1 MISAL
6 RTILR
11 DVSARKIEECILEH
25 LRELL
30 DELNSRLMEMSR
42 LVEDSISHSVHAV
55 INGDNESSSIVF
67 QNETR
72 INQLEIEIDNIAFRL
87 LALQQ
92 PVAIDLR
99 FVTMSIK
106 INNNLERM
114 GDIAV
119 NIAERALSL
128 LSMKQLALNVDISYM
143 ARLAQDMI
151 RDSMDAFVQKDS
163 ELAKNVLKS
172 DDAVD
177 QLRDEMYGE
186 IVRCMEKDSSLIHP
200 GVDHLFIARG
210 LERLADHAT
219 NIAEDVLFFVQ
230 GIDVRHHAQQL

>member
-1 MISAL
+1 M
-6 RTILR
+6 
-11 DVSARKIEECILEH
+11 EH
-25 LRELL
+25 LREEL
-30 DELNSRLMEMSR
+30 DELNDRLLEMSG
-42 LVEDSISHSVHAV
+42 LVEDSIARSVNAV
-55 INGDNESSSIVF
+55 VNRDNEAALTVF
-67 QNETR
+67 HNEAR
-72 INQLEIEIDNIAFRL
+72 INKLEIQIDNIAIRL

-92 PVAIDLR
+92 PVAVDLR

-119 NIAERALSL
+119 NIAECALSL
-128 LSMKQLALNVDISYM
+128 LGMPPLKPQIDIPYM
-143 ARLAQDMI
+143 AKLAQDMI
-151 RDSMDAFVQKDS
+151 RNSIDAFVRKDTD
-163 ELAKNVLKS
+163 LARAVLRS

-177 QLRDEMYGE
+177 TLRDKMYAE
-186 IVRCMEKDSSLIHP
+186 IVKFMEEDPRRVHP

-230 GIDVRHHAQQL
+230 GVDVRHHAEASPPIQR

>member
-1 MISAL
+1 
-6 RTILR
+6 
-11 DVSARKIEECILEH
+11 LEH

-30 DELNSRLMEMSR
+30 DELNTQLMEMSR
-42 LVEDSISHSVHAV
+42 LVEDSISHSVNAV
-55 INGDNESSSIVF
+55 INRDSESSSIVF

-119 NIAERALSL
+119 NIAERSLSL
-128 LSMKQLALNVDISYM
+128 LSMKQLALNIDISYM

-151 RDSMDAFVQKDS
+151 RDSIDAFVRKDS

-186 IVRCMEKDSSLIHP
+186 IVRCMEKDSNLIHP

-230 GIDVRHHAQQL
+230 GIDVRHHARSI

>member
-1 MISAL
+1 M
-6 RTILR
+6 
-11 DVSARKIEECILEH
+11 EH
-25 LRELL
+25 LREELE
-30 DELNSRLMEMSR
+30 ELNKLLLEMSG
-42 LVEDSISHSVHAV
+42 LVEDSIARSVNAV
-55 INGDNESSSIVF
+55 VNRDNQEALTVF
-67 QNETR
+67 QNESL
-72 INQLEIEIDNIAFRL
+72 INKLEVQIDNLAIRL

-119 NIAERALSL
+119 NIAENAISL
-128 LSMKQLALNVDISYM
+128 LGMPAMKPRIDIPYM
-143 ARLAQDMI
+143 AKLAQDMI
-151 RDSMDAFVQKDS
+151 CSSIDAFVRRDTD
-163 ELAKNVLKS
+163 LARTVLRS

-177 QLRDEMYGE
+177 KLRDEMYAD
-186 IVRCMEKDSSLIHP
+186 IVKFMEEAPSRVHP
-200 GVDHLFIARG
+200 GIDYLLVARG

-230 GIDVRHHAQQL
+230 GVDVRHHSEMSQNLP

>member
-1 MISAL
+1 L
-6 RTILR
+6 EQF
-11 DVSARKIEECILEH
+11 RKE
-25 LRELL
+25 L
-30 DELNSRLMEMSR
+30 DELNSLLLEMSR
-42 LVEDSISHSVHAV
+42 LVENSISNSMHAV
-55 INGDNESSSIVF
+55 IDRNSEAALNVF

-72 INQLEIEIDNIAFRL
+72 INQLEIQIDNLAIRL

-92 PVAIDLR
+92 PVAVDLR

-119 NIAERALSL
+119 NIAGTALSL
-128 LSMKQLALNVDISYM
+128 LNMKPLMPKVDIPYM
-143 ARLAQDMI
+143 AKLAQDMI
-151 RDSMDAFVQKDS
+151 RNSLTAFIKRDP

-177 QLRDEMYGE
+177 ALRDRMYDE
-186 IVRCMEKDSSLIHP
+186 IVKFMEVDPTLIHP
-200 GVDHLFIARG
+200 GIDHIFIARG

-230 GIDVRHHAQQL
+230 GIDVRHHSEQMINL

>member
-1 MISAL
+1 L
-6 RTILR
+6 QHFR
-11 DVSARKIEECILEH
+11 EE
-25 LRELL
+25 L
-30 DELNSRLMEMSR
+30 DELNGRLLEMSG
-42 LVEDSISHSVHAV
+42 LVEDSIARSVHAV
-55 INGDNESSSIVF
+55 VQRDRDAAGTVF

-72 INQLEIEIDNIAFRL
+72 INKLEILIDNLAIRL

-92 PVAIDLR
+92 PVAVDLR

-128 LSMKQLALNVDISYM
+128 LGMPPVKPRIDIPHM

-151 RDSMDAFVQKDS
+151 RSSIDAFVRKDAD
-163 ELAKNVLKS
+163 LARKVLRS

-177 QLRDEMYGE
+177 RLRDEMYAE
-186 IVRCMEKDSSLIHP
+186 IVRFMEEDPSRVHP
-200 GVDHLFIARG
+200 GLDHLFVARG

-219 NIAEDVLFFVQ
+219 NIAEDVVYSVQ
-230 GIDVRHHAQQL
+230 GIEMRHHAEEFR

>member
-1 MISAL
+1 L
-6 RTILR
+6 Q
-11 DVSARKIEECILEH
+11 H
-25 LRELL
+25 LREEL
-30 DELNSRLMEMSR
+30 DELNKQLLEMCG
-42 LVEDSISHSVHAV
+42 LVENSIHHSVIAV
-55 INGDNESSSIVF
+55 VDRDDKPAQKVFENES
-67 QNETR
+67 R
-72 INQLEIEIDNIAFRL
+72 INQLEIQIDNIAIRL

-92 PVAIDLR
+92 PLAIDLR

-128 LSMKQLALNVDISYM
+128 LNWPHLNPRIDIPYM
-143 ARLAQDMI
+143 AELAEDMI
-151 RDSMDAFVQKDS
+151 RNSINAFIRRDV
-163 ELAKNVLKS
+163 ELANKVLKS

-177 QLRDEMYGE
+177 RLRDEMYAE
-186 IVRCMEKDSSLIHP
+186 IEKFMEKDPQRIHP
-200 GVDHLFIARG
+200 GIDYIFIARG

-230 GIDVRHHAQQL
+230 GIDVRHHAEQDRLETLQ